1 MIIGFYSRSNTFLV
15 SLSLS
20 PTLYFLM
27 TLASAEV
34 LHSSQ
39 SARKEELLA
48 KLGGKE
54 VLNAAVD
61 KFYDRLLNDPELER
75 FFHGSN
81 LAVLKWHQFNFMSIA
96 FSTMPKDL
104 DVEHLV
110 LNKHTRLFEMGLN
123 GTHFDLMMKHLRKTF
138 EELHIDDSL
147 IQEAVQVLTPMRRLF
162 EEGGNAAK
170 SKSENWKRTA
180 QIAAGVALVSILT
193 WRVLVARKRRYS

>member
-1 MIIGFYSRSNTFLV
+1 
-15 SLSLS
+15 
-20 PTLYFLM
+20 M

-48 KLGGKE
+48 KLGGKK

-61 KFYDRLLNDPELER
+61 KFYDRLLHDPELER

-81 LAVLKWHQFNFMSIA
+81 ISVLKWHQFNFMSIA

-123 GTHFDLMMKHLRKTF
+123 GKHFDLMMQHLRQTF
-138 EELHIDDSL
+138 EELDIDETL
-147 IQEAVQVLTPMRRLF
+147 IQDAVQVLTPMRRLF
-162 EEGGNAAK
+162 EQGGNAAN
-170 SKSENWKRTA
+170 SKEANWRKGAHITVV
-180 QIAAGVALVSILT
+180 VAFVSILT
-193 WRVLVARKRRYS
+193 WRFMAARKRS